1 MKNKMFRGTHQQ
13 DAQEFLRCLLSQIH
27 EEIGLVIPGGVV
39 CGCGQKSCEC
49 HRRES
54 AISHDSNTSNDS
66 TSKLVRSAS
75 GSPLTPKRKSSPS
88 LTSNSLRKGSYSKLR
103 WSSKSSLVGQQG
115 DVGVKEESGS
125 ASKVG
130 VTSEGCVQWEAGD
143 VFVVDLDTRVVSH
156 HSLHSSA
163 TIGLESTPDKDK
175 RFSNTAQTGSDTSQ
189 SEPDKDQTKSV
200 SNVHIEPVVKVRG
213 QERATPTNDGTS
225 VDPTADKVVLREK
238 PEKKKGELFTL
249 SYSVHPHTH
258 THTHTHTQM
267 CTHTHTRTHTHP
279 HREAAGY
286 EHCESGV

>member
-27 EEIGLVIPGGVV
+27 EEIGLVIPGVV
-39 CGCGQKSCEC
+39 ACGCGQKSCEC

-54 AISHDSNTSNDS
+54 AISSISHDSNTSNDS

-163 TIGLESTPDKDK
+163 TSGLESTAGKDNHL
-175 RFSNTAQTGSDTSQ
+175 SNTAQTGSDTSQ

-200 SNVHIEPVVKVRG
+200 SDVHIEPVVKVRG

-238 PEKKKGELFTL
+238 PEKKKGKLFTL
-249 SYSVHPHTH
+249 FYSVHPHHTHSSTH
-258 THTHTHTQM
+258 TH
-267 CTHTHTRTHTHP
+267 THTHP

>member
-54 AISHDSNTSNDS
+54 AISSISHDSNTSNES
-66 TSKLVRSAS
+66 TSKLVRLAS

-163 TIGLESTPDKDK
+163 TSGLESTAGKDK
-175 RFSNTAQTGSDTSQ
+175 RLSNTAQTGSDTSQ

-213 QERATPTNDGTS
+213 QERATPTTTNDGTS

-249 SYSVHPHTH
+249 SYLVHPHH
-258 THTHTHTQM
+258 THPP
-267 CTHTHTRTHTHP
+267 THTRTHTHP

>member
-54 AISHDSNTSNDS
+54 AISSISHDSNTSNDS

-115 DVGVKEESGS
+115 DVRVKEESGS

-163 TIGLESTPDKDK
+163 TSGLESTPDKDK
-175 RFSNTAQTGSDTSQ
+175 RLSNTAQTGSDTSQ
-189 SEPDKDQTKSV
+189 PEPDKDQTKSV

-249 SYSVHPHTH
+249 SYLVHPHH
-258 THTHTHTQM
+258 THPP
-267 CTHTHTRTHTHP
+267 THTHP